1 MLKNLWLLK
10 QQYNKYYLILK
21 PTVKSWLLFYIINT
35 ITLRE
40 LDYRLESMYHK
51 FMNKN
56 SIQILMVDD
65 DITLITL
72 LKDLLTSN
80 GYSVHIA
87 ENIDDAT
94 EKLKLFRFQIVI
106 SDFVMPNG
114 NGLELLDRCNIID
127 PDIQF
132 IMVTAFG
139 SIENAVEAL
148 KKGAF
153 HYLTKPIQIEELL
166 IVIEKALKHRKLST
180 QNQFLSRELGKDNEY
195 FLHTKSRSFRKL
207 LDSIEQLQKVDSTV
221 LLTGETGTGK
231 EVLARLLH
239 SGSSR
244 SEESFVPINCGALSE
259 SLLES
264 ELFGFDKGAFTGAD
278 KDQMGKL
285 EFANG
290 GILFLDEIEALSK
303 KAQVSLLRFLQ
314 EGEITRLGSNRN
326 IKLNVRIIA
335 ATNKNLLEM
344 CSNNEFRE
352 DLYYRL
358 SVFPMIIPPLRER
371 KEDIIPLSN
380 WLICKL
386 CEKYN
391 KNILV
396 LSQGSEESLRSYQWP
411 GNIRE
416 LKNCLER
423 AVIIE
428 TSEEIQVD
436 SLFMQPI
443 KTLPITFDKIGII
456 PLKQLEESYI
466 HWALDKM
473 DGNKSATAEKLEISP
488 RGLYYKLEK

>member
-1 MLKNLWLLK
+1 
-10 QQYNKYYLILK
+10 
-21 PTVKSWLLFYIINT
+21 
-35 ITLRE
+35 
-40 LDYRLESMYHK
+40 
-51 FMNKN
+51 MNKN
-56 SIQILMVDD
+56 SIQILLVDD

-72 LKDLLTSN
+72 LKDLLHSN
-80 GYSVHIA
+80 GYSVHIVKSKDEA
-87 ENIDDAT
+87 I

-106 SDFVMPNG
+106 SDYMMPNG
-114 NGLELLDRCNIID
+114 NGLELLDSCNQID

-132 IMVTAFG
+132 IMITAFG

-166 IVIEKALKHRKLST
+166 IVIKKALNHRKLST
-180 QNQFLSRELGKDNEY
+180 QNKFLSMELSKNYDY
-195 FLHTKSRSFRKL
+195 FLTTRNIQFKKL
-207 LDSIEQLQKVDSTV
+207 LDNIEQLKKVDSTL

-231 EVLARLLH
+231 EVLARLVH
-239 SGSSR
+239 KTSNR
-244 SEESFVPINCGALSE
+244 NEESFVPINCGALSE
-259 SLLES
+259 TLLES
-264 ELFGFDKGAFTGAD
+264 ELFGYDKGAFTGAI

-285 EFANG
+285 EYANG

-314 EGEITRLGSNRN
+314 EGEITRLGSNVN
-326 IKLNVRIIA
+326 IKLNVRVIA

-344 CSNNEFRE
+344 CATNDFRE
-352 DLYYRL
+352 DLFYRL
-358 SVFPMIIPPLRER
+358 SVFPMNIPPLRER
-371 KEDIIPLSN
+371 KEDILSLSSWLVERLSTKFNIPIKGFSDEAKEA
-380 WLICKL
+380 LISH
-386 CEKYN
+386 N
-391 KNILV
+391 
-396 LSQGSEESLRSYQWP
+396 WP

-423 AVIIE
+423 AVIME
-428 TSEEIQVD
+428 TTDEIQLT
-436 SLFMQPI
+436 SLFMQSI

-473 DGNKSATAEKLEISP
+473 GGNKTATAEKLEISP